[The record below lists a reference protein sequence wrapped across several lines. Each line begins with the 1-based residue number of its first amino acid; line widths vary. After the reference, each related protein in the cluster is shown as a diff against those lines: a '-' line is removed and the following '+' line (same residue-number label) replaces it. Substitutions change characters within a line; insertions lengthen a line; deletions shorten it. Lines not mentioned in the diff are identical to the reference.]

1 VYFGVHFL
9 DSEQS
14 SVTLAAQQKVLVMR
28 FFSHYLDAGSQIVQN
43 PSP

>member
-1 VYFGVHFL
+1 VHFPGPK
-9 DSEQS
+9 QN

-28 FFSHYLDAGSQIVQN
+28 FFSHYLDAATQKVEN